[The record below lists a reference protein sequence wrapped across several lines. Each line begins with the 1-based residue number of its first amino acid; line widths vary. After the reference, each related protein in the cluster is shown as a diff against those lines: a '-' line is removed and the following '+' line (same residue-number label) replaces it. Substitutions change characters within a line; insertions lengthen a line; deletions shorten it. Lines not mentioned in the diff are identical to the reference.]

1 MVESLIISAF
11 LFLGASIF
19 ATAVWCFLM
28 YIIWDDEAQ
37 KLKKAIEKN
46 KIHLTRDSD
55 LG

>member
-1 MVESLIISAF
+1 MIESFIISAF

-19 ATAVWCFLM
+19 ATVVWCFIM
-28 YIIWDDEAQ
+28 YIIWEDEAQ
-37 KLKKAIEKN
+37 RLKKAIQNN